1 MFIGILINIGPLIES
16 FMRGVI
22 IHLFVFF
29 SAIYMI
35 KWGECCQIYFGI

>member
-1 MFIGILINIGPLIES
+1 MSVSMKLISES

-29 SAIYMI
+29 SATYMI
-35 KWGECCQIYFGI
+35 KWGECCQIFY